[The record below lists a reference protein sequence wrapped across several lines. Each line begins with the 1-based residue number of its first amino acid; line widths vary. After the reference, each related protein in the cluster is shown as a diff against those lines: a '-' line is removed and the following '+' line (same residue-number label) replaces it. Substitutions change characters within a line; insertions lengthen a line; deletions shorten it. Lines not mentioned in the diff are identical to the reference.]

1 MASKSGALS
10 ESDESD
16 ESDESEEPDD
26 ESLDCDSRACSI
38 SLLRSTLIVA
48 VTEVLTN
55 PVSRALSAALR
66 IANPM
71 VAAAAIIAT
80 ISTMRILR
88 PLFRITVFQA
98 LLSTNMM
105 LPLGRSKM
113 DRLIRSAIC
122 GVRLPVRLRTVWE
135 PLSNPSMIAH

>member
-16 ESDESEEPDD
+16 ESEEPND

-48 VTEVLTN
+48 VTEVLTS

-113 DRLIRSAIC
+113 D
-122 GVRLPVRLRTVWE
+122 
-135 PLSNPSMIAH
+135 

>member
-1 MASKSGALS
+1 MVSKSGALS
-10 ESDESD
+10 ESD

-48 VTEVLTN
+48 VTEVLTS

-71 VAAAAIIAT
+71 VGDNRHDQHDENIAALIPYYRFPGVVEHEHDA
-80 ISTMRILR
+80 S
-88 PLFRITVFQA
+88 
-98 LLSTNMM
+98 
-105 LPLGRSKM
+105 LGPVQ
-113 DRLIRSAIC
+113 DGLID
-122 GVRLPVRLRTVWE
+122 T
-135 PLSNPSMIAH
+135 